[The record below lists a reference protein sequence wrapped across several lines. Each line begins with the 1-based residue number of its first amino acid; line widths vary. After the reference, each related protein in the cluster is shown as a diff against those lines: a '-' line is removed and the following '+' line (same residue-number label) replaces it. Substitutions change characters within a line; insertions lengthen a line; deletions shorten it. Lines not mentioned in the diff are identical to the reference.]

1 MSAVTETA
9 LAYAA
14 IILADSELEVSSEN
28 LTKLVQGAN
37 IEFDGIWSQIFANAL
52 EGKDLQSLLFNFNVS
67 SSGAAGAVAGG
78 SSTGAA
84 DEAAAEEEVEEAK
97 EESDDDMGFGLFD

>member
-1 MSAVTETA
+1 MSTETA

-28 LTKLVQGAN
+28 LLKLTEGAK
-37 IEFDGIWSQIFANAL
+37 IEIDSIWGSIFAKAL
-52 EGKDLQSLLFNFNVS
+52 EGKDLSSMLFSFNVS
-67 SSGAAGAVAGG
+67 SGPAAAASGSAAVAGG
-78 SSTGAA
+78 A
-84 DEAAAEEEVEEAK
+84 EEAAEEEEEAK